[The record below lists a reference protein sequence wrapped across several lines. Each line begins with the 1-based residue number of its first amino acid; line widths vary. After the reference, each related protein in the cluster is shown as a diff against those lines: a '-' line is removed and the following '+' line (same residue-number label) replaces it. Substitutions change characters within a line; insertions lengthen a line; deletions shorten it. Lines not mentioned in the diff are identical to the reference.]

1 MKVHVNIVIFL
12 WHSLCMEVQVH
23 IFNLTSFDISRSGV
37 FWLFWDLFLVLSS
50 FSAILL
56 GDVITWKK
64 TFTKSTWTFSK
75 VCFLHSQKSACWL
88 QFHRSLH
95 SQKSAC
101 WRSWHSQK
109 SACCLGWTACYI
121 LKSRLADAVDILKSP
136 LVASVEPLSKF
147 SKVGLLM
154 Q

>member
-1 MKVHVNIVIFL
+1 MLNVLTLCHLGQFNEIHYKSRTHQVL
-12 WHSLCMEVQVH
+12 WNYILILWYFFGIHYVWRFKYTSSILPL
-23 IFNLTSFDISRSGV
+23 LTY
-37 FWLFWDLFLVLSS
+37 LVLEFFGYSGTFFLFCLHFLPS
-50 FSAILL
+50 FW
-56 GDVITWKK
+56 GTWEPEKK

-109 SACCLGWTACYI
+109 SACCLGWTAC
-121 LKSRLADAVDILKSP
+121 
-136 LVASVEPLSKF
+136 
-147 SKVGLLM
+147 
-154 Q
+154 